1 MNSFSLTDQE
11 IIPLLEKCHIEDH
24 SIGQFDVKTGD
35 TIYACGDF
43 HGDFEACLVCL
54 QDLCGV
60 LEINN
65 GKYIKGLLLTSLQGY
80 SIYKFSDYNKN
91 NQISKRNT
99 YAWWILGLYFYGVI
113 DAYVDSSLKNFP
125 NNEKKDEVNK

>member
-1 MNSFSLTDQE
+1 MSKYVYIFLVSFIFSNTYLD
-11 IIPLLEKCHIEDH
+11 IE
-24 SIGQFDVKTGD
+24 SKKNKSKVNVVPILGQ
-35 TIYACGDF
+35 
-43 HGDFEACLVCL
+43 
-54 QDLCGV
+54 
-60 LEINN
+60 INN